1 MIGLMN
7 ITTSSEREILMENF
21 KVKTNTHIVIK
32 REDVLT
38 LITADEAVQLANI
51 MQKIEDERFK
61 LGKKIRQ
68 AYYVVNHDEPY
79 SQEVFEVIKEG
90 EIHKESAVFDE
101 ELHFCKVCGCSDTHA
116 CPGGCYWVTD
126 DLCSNCVY
134 SIFTCEA
141 IVTQNPSH
149 IPSLVPIDGTEDYL
163 ADEVTS
169 KEICEGYIAGHAAAI
184 GLGSEAE
191 DSAIQIGDRVRVY
204 AVYQHG
210 ETMKQSTYLLEPK
223 NE

>member
-1 MIGLMN
+1 M
-7 ITTSSEREILMENF
+7 SEF
-21 KVKTNTHIVIK
+21 KVKTNTHIVLK

-51 MQKIEDERFK
+51 MQKIEDKRFE

-79 SQEVFEVIKEG
+79 AQEVFEVIKEG
-90 EIHKESAVFDE
+90 EIHKENAVFDE
-101 ELHFCKVCGCSDTHA
+101 ELRFCKVCGCSQDRS

-141 IVTQNPSH
+141 IVDELGNLDT
-149 IPSLVPIDGTEDYL
+149 VPGTEDYL
-163 ADEVTS
+163 ADEITD
-169 KEICEGYIAGHAAAI
+169 EMIARGYIYGHAA
-184 GLGSEAE
+184 GLDIDTSTE
-191 DSAIQIGDRVRVY
+191 GDAHNQGDKVRVY
-204 AVYQHG
+204 QIYQHG
-210 ETMKQSTYLLEPK
+210 EVLTGITFILESK
-223 NE
+223 KE